1 MTKIRSCRF
10 LSLLLAILL
19 VVGLVPTAA
28 LAAELPDEECYRE
41 DYEAEPSQ
49 EPIEVEPSHE
59 PESEPDTPAP
69 GLMWELDGGLLYIYG
84 GGNIAPF
91 ASEEDQPWKDHR
103 SGILEVAFDESAD
116 MSVESLAYWFS
127 GCTNLQCADLPD
139 YISEI
144 GYHAFY
150 DCRALHDVML
160 CCTKLPRIVQGAFV
174 TNHPLEWKTNYDP
187 RLQFVVRNA
196 DVMYDLC
203 KYDWTAD
210 STPVH
215 IRVQQTQVK
224 LLAAAPMAKAAPA
237 LAASASGYCSSCKTT
252 CPYTLD
258 YEQWTDDVHCVRHW
272 CSNCGYDQCGGVLG
286 ESHTYNNSGYCSK
299 CGYYNSDYDH
309 SVCYHTRTRTYW
321 DGCDW
326 EEYCQDCG
334 ALVDWGTSHGSTYT
348 TWSGCHWYD
357 YCRDCGELMDSGV
370 SHSYSYGSWEYYNT
384 TRHRRAATCTSCGET
399 TYDYGN
405 HSKKNTAV
413 PYNSTQHKYGS
424 YCATCQSFIGSVS
437 YQDHTFT
444 YGSWQNYNGTQHRRL
459 RTCSACGYS
468 DYEYANHSL
477 SYGSWSSA
485 NASQHKRTVSCSCG
499 YSTTEYADH
508 TLTVTRQSISDTQ
521 HKVTSKCSVCG
532 YSSTANE
539 EHSFTYGEWQSNSET
554 EHRRTKSCACG
565 YSGYDYGDHA
575 DENGDGAC
583 DNCGYLMSRF
593 SVTVPANLSLT
604 VSQDGTVHAAVNA
617 AIVNN
622 STAAVKVTAVT
633 VRAGSG
639 WTLVPYSTNMANA
652 KVDTKQIG
660 FTINNAAT
668 KQTGSSEALTLGS
681 GWNIAK
687 NADLP
692 LDYDAVVSAMSEP
705 VNEQVLTLIFVL
717 DWAN

>member
-1 MTKIRSCRF
+1 M
-10 LSLLLAILL
+10 AILSFQTL
-19 VVGLVPTAA
+19 TPEQIYEEKLEKMHNDFINAVNHEVIPKINWKEFAEAQAVKDNSYAA
-28 LAAELPDEECYRE
+28 GILAELHN
-41 DYEAEPSQ
+41 A
-49 EPIEVEPSHE
+49 
-59 PESEPDTPAP
+59 
-69 GLMWELDGGLLYIYG
+69 YG
-84 GGNIAPF
+84 C
-91 ASEEDQPWKDHR
+91 DR
-103 SGILEVAFDESAD
+103 L
-116 MSVESLAYWFS
+116 
-127 GCTNLQCADLPD
+127 
-139 YISEI
+139 
-144 GYHAFY
+144 
-150 DCRALHDVML
+150 CRRGQHQ
-160 CCTKLPRIVQGAFV
+160 R
-174 TNHPLEWKTNYDP
+174 
-187 RLQFVVRNA
+187 R
-196 DVMYDLC
+196 
-203 KYDWTAD
+203 
-210 STPVH
+210 
-215 IRVQQTQVK
+215 
-224 LLAAAPMAKAAPA
+224 
-237 LAASASGYCSSCKTT
+237 
-252 CPYTLD
+252 
-258 YEQWTDDVHCVRHW
+258 
-272 CSNCGYDQCGGVLG
+272 
-286 ESHTYNNSGYCSK
+286 YCSK

-532 YSSTANE
+532 YS
-539 EHSFTYGEWQSNSET
+539 
-554 EHRRTKSCACG
+554 C
-565 YSGYDYGDHA
+565 
-575 DENGDGAC
+575 
-583 DNCGYLMSRF
+583 
-593 SVTVPANLSLT
+593 
-604 VSQDGTVHAAVNA
+604 
-617 AIVNN
+617 
-622 STAAVKVTAVT
+622 
-633 VRAGSG
+633 
-639 WTLVPYSTNMANA
+639 
-652 KVDTKQIG
+652 
-660 FTINNAAT
+660 
-668 KQTGSSEALTLGS
+668 
-681 GWNIAK
+681 
-687 NADLP
+687 
-692 LDYDAVVSAMSEP
+692 
-705 VNEQVLTLIFVL
+705 
-717 DWAN
+717 